1 MNYHENLCSQ
11 RAWRLWRWCRRWWG
25 WSAGCWTS
33 LSSPAKKNLIK
44 VPIIISKILF
54 QIQYN
59 PGIMHKTCY
68 VHLVVRI
75 NLKNRTWPERTA
87 TERRLP
93 MSPTT
98 PTLGIRTPCLACII
112 VNVEIGK
119 QKNHETR
126 DITRL
131 TCPESIKLQ
140 KPLLASIYKGLKLK
154 LIGGSIIIY
163 LPIYIFYI

>member
-1 MNYHENLCSQ
+1 MKVVSKMV
-11 RAWRLWRWCRRWWG
+11 RVISRLLNEFVISC
-25 WSAGCWTS
+25 
-33 LSSPAKKNLIK
+33 KKNLIK

-59 PGIMHKTCY
+59 PGIMHKRCY

-126 DITRL
+126 DSTRL

-154 LIGGSIIIY
+154 LIGGWIIIY
-163 LPIYIFYI
+163 LPIYIFYILFFLFF

>member
-1 MNYHENLCSQ
+1 MISRWITTKACVVKEHEDYEGGVEDGEGDQQVVERVRHLLQ
-11 RAWRLWRWCRRWWG
+11 
-25 WSAGCWTS
+25 
-33 LSSPAKKNLIK
+33 KNLIK

-59 PGIMHKTCY
+59 PGIMHKRCY

-98 PTLGIRTPCLACII
+98 PTLGIRTPCLYNCKCR
-112 VNVEIGK
+112 NSKE
-119 QKNHETR
+119 KNHDTISPPNLSWEHKTSEV
-126 DITRL
+126 
-131 TCPESIKLQ
+131 PVSVYLQ
-140 KPLLASIYKGLKLK
+140 RT
-154 LIGGSIIIY
+154 
-163 LPIYIFYI
+163 